1 VGSITNLY
9 LKPIALTTPPTKM
22 FGPYGKIVIEP
33 GKSIEW
39 AGPDCFVSCDNPEH
53 PEYYQNLPAATKENT
68 YLAGEWLQHSYHFM
82 VNSGVEDSGRKTE
95 SQRNDASCG

>member
-1 VGSITNLY
+1 VGVITNLY
-9 LKPIALTTPPTKM
+9 LKPIALTTPPATQ
-22 FGPYGKIVIEP
+22 FGSYGKIVVAP

-39 AGPDCFVSCDNPEH
+39 DGPDCFVSCDNPDH

-68 YLAGEWLQHSYHFM
+68 YLAGEFLWHNVHFM
-82 VNSGVEDSGRKTE
+82 INSGIESDARKE